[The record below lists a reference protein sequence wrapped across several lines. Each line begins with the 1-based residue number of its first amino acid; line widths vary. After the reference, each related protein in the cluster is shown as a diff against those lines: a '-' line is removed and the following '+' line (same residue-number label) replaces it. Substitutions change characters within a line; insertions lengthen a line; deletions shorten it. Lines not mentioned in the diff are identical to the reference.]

1 MRQAMSANL
10 ATTIKCRRRM
20 VLVTL
25 KWNKQ
30 SFENIPLD
38 PAQGV
43 EMFKSQ
49 IYSLTGQLLAPSLPP
64 VIY

>member
-1 MRQAMSANL
+1 
-10 ATTIKCRRRM
+10 M

-30 SFENIPLD
+30 VFEKIPLD
-38 PAQGV
+38 PTQGV

-49 IYSLTGQLLAPSLPP
+49 IYSLTGQPICPSQT
-64 VIY
+64 

>member
-1 MRQAMSANL
+1 VVDNTKQALFFNSP
-10 ATTIKCRRRM
+10 TPRRM

-30 SFENIPLD
+30 VFEKIPLD
-38 PAQGV
+38 PTQGV

-49 IYSLTGQLLAPSLPP
+49 IYSLTGQPICPSQT
-64 VIY
+64 